1 MALHGKAERVRGESG
16 SHCVAVNE
24 GSVFD
29 GAELQT
35 LL

>member
-1 MALHGKAERVRGESG
+1 MDLHGKAESVRRESG
-16 SHCVAVNE
+16 MHCVVMNE